1 MPRKNNRKPAEAPRQ
16 KPVWTDVRLQ
26 APMLGAAQLTCAT
39 ILARPP
45 QPVPGFGVK
54 HCQTIVAAAKAGQK
68 LIADEWETIARIES
82 SGAAW
87 RLRVPIKSAAQLS
100 MTPDDH
106 AAMVD
111 DLIAA
116 GWLALTGGAGIK
128 ISPRYELRDPR

>member
-1 MPRKNNRKPAEAPRQ
+1 MPRRNKPKAAEPRRT
-16 KPVWTDVRLQ
+16 PVWTDVRLQ

-45 QPVPGFGVK
+45 QPTPGFGVK
-54 HCQTIVAAAKAGQK
+54 HCQVIVQAAKDGQA
-68 LIADEWETIARIES
+68 LIAAERETIARIES

-87 RLRVPIKSAAQLS
+87 RLRVPIKSMRQLG
-100 MTPDDH
+100 MTPEDYE
-106 AAMVD
+106 ALVN

-128 ISPRYELRDPR
+128 VAPRYELRDPR